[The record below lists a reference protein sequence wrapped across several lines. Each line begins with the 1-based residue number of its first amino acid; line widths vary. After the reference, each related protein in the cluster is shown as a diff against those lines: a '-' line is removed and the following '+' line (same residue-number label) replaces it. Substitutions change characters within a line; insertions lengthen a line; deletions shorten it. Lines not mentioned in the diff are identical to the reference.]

1 MGPGSILFIAPLPIT
16 ACDKRKAL
24 ALSVRF
30 VGNCFANCQL
40 RNKVAL
46 VNFLKL
52 SQDGGQ
58 AEFSKNLCASPFN
71 ETYQMTPLS
80 ARSSQWTVPLTVSLL
95 TANRFEF
102 AFTYQ
107 RGTDEE

>member
-1 MGPGSILFIAPLPIT
+1 LGPGSILFIAPLPIT

-46 VNFLKL
+46 ENFKELL
-52 SQDGGQ
+52 QDGGQ
-58 AEFSKNLCASPFN
+58 AE
-71 ETYQMTPLS
+71 
-80 ARSSQWTVPLTVSLL
+80 
-95 TANRFEF
+95 
-102 AFTYQ
+102 
-107 RGTDEE
+107 